1 MAQTSSPPRRVWL
14 TLQGAEI
21 IELKQVM
28 MDRDVAGA
36 SAFFY
41 RVVVPRVRKAAWRQG
56 ITIEEEG
63 DDDLPG

>member
-1 MAQTSSPPRRVWL
+1 MAHTSSPPRRVWL

-36 SAFFY
+36 RACFY
-41 RVVVPRVRKAAWRQG
+41 RVVVPRVRADNAPSEWRHPR
-56 ITIEEEG
+56 E
-63 DDDLPG
+63 

>member
-1 MAQTSSPPRRVWL
+1 MAQTCSPPRRIWL

-21 IELKQVM
+21 IELKQMM

-36 SAFFY
+36 RAFFY
-41 RVVVPRVRKAAWRQG
+41 RVVVPRVRKAAGRQG
-56 ITIEEEG
+56 IIIEDEG